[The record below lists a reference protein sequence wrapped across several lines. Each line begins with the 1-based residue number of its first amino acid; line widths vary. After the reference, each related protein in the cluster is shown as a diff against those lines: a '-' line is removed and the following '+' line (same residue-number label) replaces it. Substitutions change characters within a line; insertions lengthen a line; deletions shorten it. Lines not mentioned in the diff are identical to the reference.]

1 MDIFAIPISSLAA
14 VRTSQVPSN
23 QQHVSVTQYLLR
35 LVHKNKYN
43 KDVTLELL
51 EDMGVNLIEDNSNEA
66 SAQEPVNSN
75 PKINLNLILKVSE
88 YE

>member
-1 MDIFAIPISSLAA
+1 MTHFLTCSCPNVPGPVQPAA
-14 VRTSQVPSN
+14 CLRNAT
-23 QQHVSVTQYLLR
+23 LLR
-35 LVHKNKYN
+35 LVHNNKNE